1 MAGLDTRGA
10 FDGFVQGF
18 GMMQSYQD
26 GKDRKEYMKQQQ
38 GMQQRNFDMREQ
50 EFAAQQEDRQ
60 KKNDQ
65 QYITQFYERT
75 MPLMQDADN
84 PESLKMLTA
93 MFEDEEASTVLG
105 RNKLADMRHL
115 FNPKTIAAAQYAGE
129 LGKGEGQLFSDKT
142 ASAMNDYFSPEVNRM
157 PGRRTRINGVY
168 PGQQEGTM
176 AFDLG
181 ITPIGDDGAEGEEYF
196 GPMTS
201 KRGVQGEDDDIMQV
215 PIEQMIQKVKG
226 SQAIYEALG
235 PEKIAQIQ
243 KSLRNMGYLAP
254 EEAKWEDIQGPGGSI
269 QQRNTVTGEMKNVLG
284 RAPVVTRS
292 GGGADGSKP
301 TTKQNDYNFL
311 ISQGKSPAEAERLT
325 FGDGNSERVSG
336 KAAAAMSFVNTQIR
350 EIDGTLS
357 SGGYGIPADER
368 AALEQQRAKLIEQR
382 KSIAQNAGIL
392 DLPGM
397 GLQMPGR
404 SSENGFNADP
414 FLDGFTD
421 NSVLNKSASQHQ
433 PQQGGPIAG
442 KVYSDANGNKARWNG
457 TEYVPVDAR
466 QTQLGMSDADQEL
479 RKLWST
485 SPTDG
490 SYQQQTGKTVPKIG
504 HTNAGYEF
512 AGGDP
517 GNPLSWKPQRVEP
530 EKSEPTTKPKRS
542 HKKYQLD
549 PADILASESVRN
561 AISSAPG
568 DFRTRSNATSLFR
581 KTMMRNPTDE
591 ELDAMVQMGTNA
603 KGKWSAPHWKAIREQ
618 FSGK

>member
-18 GMMQSYQD
+18 GMMQNYRD
-26 GKDRKEYMKQQQ
+26 GQDRKEYMKQQQ
-38 GMQQRNFDMREQ
+38 GMQQRGLDMREQ
-50 EFAAQQEDRQ
+50 EFAGQQEDRQ
-60 KKNDQ
+60 KTNDQ

-181 ITPIGDDGAEGEEYF
+181 ITPIGDDDTEGEEYF
-196 GPMTS
+196 APMTS
-201 KRGVQGEDDDIMQV
+201 KRGIAGEDDDIMQV
-215 PIEQMIQKVKG
+215 PIEQMINKVRG
-226 SQAIYEALG
+226 AQMLYEALG
-235 PEKIAQIQ
+235 PEKVAQIQ
-243 KSLRNMGYLAP
+243 KSLRAMGYLAP

-269 QQRNTVTGEMKNVLG
+269 LQRNTVTGETKQVLG
-284 RAPVVTRS
+284 RAPLPRANS
-292 GGGADGSKP
+292 GAAFAPS
-301 TTKQNDYNFL
+301 NDVKTIEYL
-311 ISQGKSPAEAERLT
+311 ISQGMTPTEARDEVVRLKRGST
-325 FGDGNSERVSG
+325 GDSITASDRYKVTYLTN
-336 KAAAAMSFVNTQIR
+336 QIK
-350 EIDGTLS
+350 EIDSQLKA
-357 SGGYGIPADER
+357 IPASEEEEAR
-368 AALEQQRAKLIEQR
+368 LVQQRTQLVQQRNNIAGQLGLI
-382 KSIAQNAGIL
+382 
-392 DLPGM
+392 DLPGT
-397 GLQMPGR
+397 GGQMPGR

-457 TEYVPVDAR
+457 TEYVPVDAG
-466 QTQLGMSDADQEL
+466 QPQLGMSDSDQEL

-485 SPTDG
+485 APADTSR
-490 SYQQQTGKTVPKIG
+490 QQQVSKKAPKVG
-504 HTNAGYEF
+504 YTEAGYEF

-517 GNPLSWKPQRVEP
+517 ANPLSWKPQRVEP
-530 EKSEPTTKPKRS
+530 EKSEPTTKPKRPR
-542 HKKYQLD
+542 KKYQLD
-549 PADILASESVRN
+549 PADIMASESVRN

-568 DFRTRSNATSLFR
+568 DFRARSNATSLFR

-618 FSGK
+618 FDGN